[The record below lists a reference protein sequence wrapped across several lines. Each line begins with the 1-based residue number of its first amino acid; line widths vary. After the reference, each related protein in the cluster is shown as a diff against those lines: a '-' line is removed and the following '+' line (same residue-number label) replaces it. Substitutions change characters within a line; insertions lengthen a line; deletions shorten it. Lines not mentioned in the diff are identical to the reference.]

1 MGPNPEAESLNPR
14 PRTLNFTRQG
24 RGIIINLRGYWLL
37 GVLFGCYVRKEGG
50 KIGARGI
57 IINMRGSTNPV
68 LTLGFLIVQG
78 VRWGLNGS
86 LMGFQWGWVYVLG
99 MRV

>member
-1 MGPNPEAESLNPR
+1 MGPNPEPESLNPR
-14 PRTLNFTRQG
+14 PQALNFTRQG

-57 IINMRGSTNPV
+57 IINPRGSTNPR
-68 LTLGFLIVQG
+68 LTLGFRVYLRSHWVEQGLIG
-78 VRWGLNGS
+78 V
-86 LMGFQWGWVYVLG
+86 
-99 MRV
+99 